1 MGYMGYINFLLIP
14 VTPGFWPG
22 TTGSSQ
28 TLYSH
33 NPVLTPLK
41 LCFDPVKTLYVPQNV
56 AQMYHNYKSFSKN
69 SKNSKNGK
77 NSKLTTSCN

>member
-1 MGYMGYINFLLIP
+1 MLNIIDYRNCMSNFKRFSLRY
-14 VTPGFWPG
+14 
-22 TTGSSQ
+22 S
-28 TLYSH
+28 LYGQK
-33 NPVLTPLK
+33 PVLTPLK

-69 SKNSKNGK
+69 SKNGK